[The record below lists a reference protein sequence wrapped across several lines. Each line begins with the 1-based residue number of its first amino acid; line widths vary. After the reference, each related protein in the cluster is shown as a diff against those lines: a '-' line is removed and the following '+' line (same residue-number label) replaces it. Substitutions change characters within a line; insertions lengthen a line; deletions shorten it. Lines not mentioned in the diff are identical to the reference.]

1 MRATMTQRVPTTTAV
16 ARQRSPAANALII
29 NYKYLRKAVGWI
41 GILLSFVLLVGNI
54 VISGEL
60 PGSVSGYYYTGI
72 RNVLV
77 GALCVLGVF
86 LMAYAGY
93 DELDGWITNL
103 AGLFALSVAF
113 FPTTHPSFH
122 PKIIGD
128 FHYFFAAASMISLA
142 LMAPR
147 RASSTRQLIR
157 RRVSR

>member
-1 MRATMTQRVPTTTAV
+1 MRSLSTTSIFG
-16 ARQRSPAANALII
+16 RLWD
-29 NYKYLRKAVGWI
+29 GF
-41 GILLSFVLLVGNI
+41 GILLLFVLLVGNI

-60 PGSVSGYYYTGI
+60 PGSVSGYYYTGMW
-72 RNVLV
+72 NVLV
-77 GALCVLGVF
+77 GALCVIGVF

-93 DELDGWITNL
+93 DELDRWITNL
-103 AGLFALSVAF
+103 AGLFTLGVAF
-113 FPTTHPSFH
+113 FPTSHPSFH

-147 RASSTRQLIR
+147 RASSTRQLSR